1 MVRAIMGT
9 MIQINEEK
17 LSVESL
23 KDIILKKDRKYA
35 GPSVPPYGLY
45 LSNVLYD
52 KEIYLWVTKILVEI
66 YLMLKS

>member
-35 GPSVPPYGLY
+35 GPSVPPHGLY
-45 LSNVLYD
+45 LSNVLYN
-52 KEIYLWVTKILVEI
+52 KGIYL
-66 YLMLKS
+66 

>member
-23 KDIILKKDRKYA
+23 EDIILKKDRKYA
-35 GPSVPPYGLY
+35 GLLFLRMVYISAMFYMIKRY
-45 LSNVLYD
+45 TY
-52 KEIYLWVTKILVEI
+52 E
-66 YLMLKS
+66 